1 MTLDPNGPSKTFLP
15 EDYVRGKDE
24 ARWNIISLLL
34 FGVVMIAVVSAFI
47 LTNRRWQSVRVEQES
62 IRTQFEE
69 EAIKIAALEELE
81 KQRVEMTDK
90 ASIVAALRD
99 RVPRSLLM
107 AELWRAKPEDAT
119 LTEIQL
125 EGERIAPPKPDLAKG
140 GAPSAVASLRGSKNP
155 APAAEGAE
163 KPPVAPPQFR
173 HALLIEGVAHENDQ
187 IADYLANLKKSPL
200 LRDVELQFI
209 TETVLE
215 NRQMR
220 KFRITAT
227 LDPDARASDVEA
239 AEETTLFN
247 ETASGAMPSGGVGGF
262 GAFLSGL
269 AGDKGD
275 DE

>member
-1 MTLDPNGPSKTFLP
+1 MTLDPNGPSKSFLP

-47 LTNRRWQSVRVEQES
+47 LTNRRWQNVRVEQES

-69 EAIKIAALEELE
+69 EAIKIAALEDLE
-81 KQRVEMTDK
+81 KQRVEMTEK

-119 LTEIQL
+119 LTEIEL
-125 EGERIAPPKPDLAKG
+125 EGERIAPPKPEPSKG
-140 GAPSAVASLRGSKNP
+140 GTSSAVASLRGNKGQ
-155 APAAEGAE
+155 APEAAPQE
-163 KPPVAPPQFR
+163 KAPVAPPQFR
-173 HALLIEGVAHENDQ
+173 HSLLIEGVADENDQ
-187 IADYLANLKKSPL
+187 VADYLANLKESPL
-200 LRDVELQFI
+200 LKDVELQFI

-227 LDPDARASDVEA
+227 LDPEARAQDVEE

-247 ETASGAMPSGGVGGF
+247 ETASGGEAGSI

-269 AGDKGD
+269 TGDKGG
-275 DE
+275 EE